1 MERRTFKRTIIKTP
15 RGNYVMT
22 LPKKWVLEVLSR
34 HGDVRELEVVTDGEQ
49 LVVKPVIQG

>member
-1 MERRTFKRTIIKTP
+1 MERRTFKRTVIKTL
-15 RGNYVMT
+15 RDNYVMT

-34 HGDVRELEVVTDGEQ
+34 CGDVRELEVVADGEQ

>member
-1 MERRTFKRTIIKTP
+1 MERRTFKRTVIKTS
-15 RGNYVMT
+15 RDNYVMT

-34 HGDVRELEVVTDGEQ
+34 YGDVRELEVVTDGEQ

>member
-1 MERRTFKRTIIKTP
+1 MERRTFKRTVIKTP
-15 RGNYVMT
+15 RDNYVMT

-34 HGDVRELEVVTDGEQ
+34 YGDVRELEVVTDGEQ